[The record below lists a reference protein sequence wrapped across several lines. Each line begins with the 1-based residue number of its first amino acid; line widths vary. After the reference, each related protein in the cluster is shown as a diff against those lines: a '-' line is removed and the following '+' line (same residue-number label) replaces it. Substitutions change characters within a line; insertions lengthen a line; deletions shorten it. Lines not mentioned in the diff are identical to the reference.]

1 MSRMP
6 PQSQKKR
13 KLDDAAQGRT
23 PRPKKKKI
31 RKQED
36 YHSSEDE
43 DSDAGFAPVKLQ
55 DSDEEPQ
62 DKSKANSEPLGER
75 KPKPKPKHKSKPS
88 KSLVEDSSPDE
99 DSAVSSANEDQDP
112 EPDTNFDA
120 DGDTTRSKKKST
132 TKRNDPAAFSTSIT
146 KILSTKLPQS
156 ARHDPL
162 LSRSSAAH
170 TTATAASQSRLEAR
184 AKAQLRAQRKADLD
198 RNRVTDVLGLEGGY
212 AGEVAEEE
220 KRLRKIAQR
229 GVVKLFNAVR
239 AAQVRSEEALKE
251 EREKGT
257 AGRKEREEK
266 AKEMSKQG
274 FLELIGGKR
283 ERRTV
288 QEG

>member
-1 MSRMP
+1 MSRMA

-13 KLDDAAQGRT
+13 KLEEAVKGRT
-23 PRPKKKKI
+23 SRPKKKI
-31 RKQED
+31 RKQQD

-43 DSDAGFAPVKLQ
+43 ESQGSASDTGFAPVNLQ
-55 DSDEEPQ
+55 DSDEDTQ
-62 DKSKANSEPLGER
+62 KGTKANSQPLGTR
-75 KPKPKPKHKSKPS
+75 NPKPEPKPS
-88 KSLVEDSSPDE
+88 KSPVEDASENDDTGSS
-99 DSAVSSANEDQDP
+99 VSSNNSDSSDP
-112 EPDTNFDA
+112 DVDA
-120 DGDTTRSKKKST
+120 APSKKKST
-132 TKRNDPAAFSTSIT
+132 TKRNDPSAFSTSIT

-170 TTATAASQSRLEAR
+170 SQATTLSQSRLEAR
-184 AKAQLRAQRKADLD
+184 AKAQLRAQRKADLN
-198 RNRVTDVLGLEGGY
+198 RNRVTDVLGLESGN

-239 AAQVRSEEALKE
+239 AAQVRSEEALRE

-257 AGRKEREEK
+257 VGRKDREEK

-283 ERRTV
+283 ERRKAV
-288 QEG
+288 EEA